1 MSSYGVGMIQ
11 FGGLASG
18 LDTKSIVSALVALEK
33 RPITLIENR
42 KSRANLQKNAFTDL
56 ESKLGD
62 LKKSLDAL
70 RKAKEFLEFTAT
82 PSEEG
87 YFTASASNGA
97 VRGNWEVSVEQ
108 LALAQRNKSAKYAD
122 KDTTTFGSGNL
133 KITIGET
140 VHEIG
145 VGEGNNTLQGIAEAI
160 NSYRDAEGKGL
171 GISATVLDTGTSP
184 ARYQLVLSAREGGT
198 ENAFSLSVDDG
209 DAALEALVAE
219 IETGD
224 GGVTSGRF
232 QAARNSLIR
241 INGIQIE
248 RASNTIDDA
257 IEGVTLTLLKPHT
270 APATEATGLAVATNA
285 SEIGSKIQKFVD
297 AYNGVI
303 DFIQNQTKVGESGA
317 AEGVLVGDF
326 TLRSIR
332 SELRTIAGGPGGL
345 AGPFSLFAFVGIEAD
360 RAGRL
365 SFTLSEFEEALAED
379 EQAVEELFTNTETG
393 LANRLYD
400 SVDGFTDSVDGWIK
414 NRKDGL
420 DRTMKDLTRQID
432 AQTARLDRF
441 ETNLVKKFAS
451 YESLISS
458 YQSQGSALGSI
469 FSNS

>member
-1 MSSYGVGMIQ
+1 
-11 FGGLASG
+11 
-18 LDTKSIVSALVALEK
+18 
-33 RPITLIENR
+33 
-42 KSRANLQKNAFTDL
+42 
-56 ESKLGD
+56 
-62 LKKSLDAL
+62 
-70 RKAKEFLEFTAT
+70 
-82 PSEEG
+82 
-87 YFTASASNGA
+87 
-97 VRGNWEVSVEQ
+97 
-108 LALAQRNKSAKYAD
+108 
-122 KDTTTFGSGNL
+122 
-133 KITIGET
+133 
-140 VHEIG
+140 
-145 VGEGNNTLQGIAEAI
+145 
-160 NSYRDAEGKGL
+160 
-171 GISATVLDTGTSP
+171 
-184 ARYQLVLSAREGGT
+184 
-198 ENAFSLSVDDG
+198 
-209 DAALEALVAE
+209 
-219 IETGD
+219 
-224 GGVTSGRF
+224 
-232 QAARNSLIR
+232 
-241 INGIQIE
+241 
-248 RASNTIDDA
+248 
-257 IEGVTLTLLKPHT
+257 VTLTLLKPHT

-285 SEIGSKIQKFVD
+285 SEIGYKIQKFVD

-400 SVDGFTDSVDGWIK
+400 SVDGFTDSVDGW
-414 NRKDGL
+414 
-420 DRTMKDLTRQID
+420 TMKDLTRQID